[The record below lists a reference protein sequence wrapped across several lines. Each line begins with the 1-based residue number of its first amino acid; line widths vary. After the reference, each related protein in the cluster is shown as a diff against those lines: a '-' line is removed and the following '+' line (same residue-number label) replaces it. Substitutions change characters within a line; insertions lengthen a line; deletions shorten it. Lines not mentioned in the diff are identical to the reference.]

1 MNDKKLLYAIISGV
15 LLILLIIGNF
25 RYNRLSK
32 QINQIKIENIEHV
45 DSLKYINKELEKQIS
60 TYKIE
65 ISDLENTIDSLQ
77 KVKNK
82 ILVKKDGVVV
92 SKSVSEGIVRLQNN
106 LSKWS
111 D

>member
-60 TYKIE
+60 TYKVE

-82 ILVKKDGVVV
+82 ILIKKDGVVV

-106 LSKWS
+106 LSK
-111 D
+111 

>member
-32 QINQIKIENIEHV
+32 QINQIKIENIEHI

-60 TYKIE
+60 TYKVE

-106 LSKWS
+106 LSKWN

>member
-60 TYKIE
+60 TYKVQ

>member
-60 TYKIE
+60 TYKVE